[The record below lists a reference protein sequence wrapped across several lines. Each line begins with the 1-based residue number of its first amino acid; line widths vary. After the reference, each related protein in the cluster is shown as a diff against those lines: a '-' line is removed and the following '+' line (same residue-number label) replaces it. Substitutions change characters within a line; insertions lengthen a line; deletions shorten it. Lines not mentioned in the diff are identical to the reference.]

1 MEYLMKNNTA
11 VCLIEQL
18 AKELGCS
25 TSWRDGVAQQLSDDL
40 FISKADEF
48 SMCVCQI
55 APYRL
60 GGSQSVYY
68 VDVKHNWHSHIGMYT
83 LDEVADLLK
92 GCISDLEAALKNF
105 I

>member
-40 FISKADEF
+40 FIKADEF
-48 SMCVCQI
+48 FMSVCQI

-68 VDVKHNWHSHIGMYT
+68 VVVKYSWNSYIGMYT
-83 LDEVADLLK
+83 LDEVAALLK
-92 GCISDLEAALKNF
+92 DCISDLAAALKNF
-105 I
+105 G

>member
-25 TSWRDGVAQQLSDDL
+25 TSWCDGVAQQLSDDL
-40 FISKADEF
+40 FVKADEF
-48 SMCVCQI
+48 SMLICQV

-60 GGSQSVYY
+60 GRSQSVYY
-68 VDVKHNWHSHIGMYT
+68 VEVKHNWHSYIGMYT

-92 GCISDLEAALKNF
+92 RSLSDLDVALKDF

>member
-40 FISKADEF
+40 FVKADEF
-48 SMCVCQI
+48 SMLVCQV

-60 GGSQSVYY
+60 GRSQSVYY
-68 VDVKHNWHSHIGMYT
+68 AEVRCNWHSYIGMYT

-92 GCISDLEAALKNF
+92 RSLSDLDVALKDF

>member
-40 FISKADEF
+40 FVKADEF
-48 SMCVCQI
+48 SMLVCQV

-60 GGSQSVYY
+60 GRSQSVYY
-68 VDVKHNWHSHIGMYT
+68 AEVKYNWHSYIGMYT

-92 GCISDLEAALKNF
+92 GCISDLDEALKGF